1 MPRVPPRSE
10 PARLLLGLVGSGLRA
25 SRTPVMHER
34 EAACHGLH
42 CLYQRLD
49 LEVQRLTSTALP
61 RLIEAAELMGFAG
74 LNVTHP
80 CKQAVLPLLT
90 RVSDHAAR
98 LEAVNTVVFT
108 DGERIGHNTDWIAF
122 RKAFEQGLPGAS
134 LREVV
139 QLGAGGAG
147 SATAYAA
154 LDMGA
159 AHVAVVDIDFPRA
172 AALVARLARIFPG
185 RVRATDDL
193 PAALGTADG
202 LIHATPTGMA
212 STPGLPLDAAL
223 LRPDL
228 WIAEIVYLP
237 VDTALLR
244 AARSLGCRTLDGTD
258 MALYQAVEAF
268 RLFTGLE
275 ADVAR
280 MRATFNALGPAS

>member
-1 MPRVPPRSE
+1 MRRVHSYSTPP
-10 PARLLLGLVGSGLRA
+10 RLLLGLIGSGLTA
-25 SRTPVMHER
+25 SRTPEMHER

-42 CLYQRLD
+42 CLYQRID
-49 LEVQRLTSTALP
+49 LEIQTLTPSALP
-61 RLIEAAELMGFAG
+61 RLIDGAELMGFAG

-108 DGERIGHNTDWIAF
+108 DGQRIGHNTDWTAF
-122 RKAFEQGLPGAS
+122 RRAFEQGLPGAS

-159 AHVAVVDIDFPRA
+159 ARVTVVDIDPRRA
-172 AALVARLARIFPG
+172 EALVARLGTVFPG
-185 RVRATDDL
+185 RIHATDDL
-193 PAALGTADG
+193 PAALRTANG

-212 STPGLPLDAAL
+212 SVPGLPLDRAL

-228 WIAEIVYLP
+228 WIAEVVYFP
-237 VDTALLR
+237 VDTELLR

-258 MALYQAVEAF
+258 MAIYQAVEAF
-268 RLFTGLE
+268 QLFTGLE

-280 MRATFNALGPAS
+280 MRATFNALGHAS